1 MELTIVWAIVAF
13 ASILIL
19 LGLWLLVQR
28 RIDASAS
35 SKRSQRRNL
44 AKEQAAVW
52 HSSKASSGSD
62 RTVPKPTP
70 KGNSSDARTQAGRS
84 QKQNW
89 ADEPTQTRRSQKRN
103 SIDERTQSRPSKKQ
117 NSADEPTQ
125 AGPAQKQNSD
135 DEPTLMR
142 GKQSDR
148 VNPED
153 ERTIF

>member
-28 RIDASAS
+28 RINASAS

-44 AKEQAAVW
+44 AKEHAAVW
-52 HSSKASSGSD
+52 HSPEASSGGD
-62 RTVPKPTP
+62 RRVPKPTP
-70 KGNSSDARTQAGRS
+70 KGNPADARTQTGRS
-84 QKQNW
+84 QKRYS
-89 ADEPTQTRRSQKRN
+89 ADERTQTRRSQKRY
-103 SIDERTQSRPSKKQ
+103 SIDERTQTVPSKTQ
-117 NSADEPTQ
+117 NSFDEPTQ
-125 AGPAQKQNSD
+125 AGPAQKQNSA

-142 GKQSDR
+142 HKQSDR

>member
-1 MELTIVWAIVAF
+1 MLLSMELTIVWAIVAF

-28 RIDASAS
+28 RINASAS
-35 SKRSQRRNL
+35 SKRSPRRNL
-44 AKEQAAVW
+44 AKEHAAVW
-52 HSSKASSGSD
+52 HSSEASSGSD

-70 KGNSSDARTQAGRS
+70 KRHSVDARTQTGRS
-84 QKQNW
+84 QKRNST
-89 ADEPTQTRRSQKRN
+89 DERTQTRPSQKRN
-103 SIDERTQSRPSKKQ
+103 SIDERTQTRPSK
-117 NSADEPTQ
+117 
-125 AGPAQKQNSD
+125 KQNSD

-142 GKQSDR
+142 RKQSDR